1 MLCVTLQDRKHVTRI
16 QGSYVMLTTNSFEL
30 ELGQAV
36 SEQELKKREKRR
48 ETQKREDDSKGKT
61 ERD

>member
-16 QGSYVMLTTNSFEL
+16 QGSYVMLTTNFFEL